1 MPRDQIDL
9 AQGTWHCCFC
19 GRRFKTEGELRN
31 HYRLWGKIHKETSVF
46 KPCEV
51 RVDERKEM
59 SK

>member
-1 MPRDQIDL
+1 MPRDLKDL
-9 AQGTWHCCFC
+9 AEGTFHCCFC

-51 RVDERKEM
+51 E
-59 SK
+59 SG